1 VSRSHVRRALSFF
14 PLALLAVAA
23 CSVADDPAVGSNEAA
38 QTGVE
43 AWGPAVSLRDDTA
56 MFADRPQGGWFVTPI
71 HATLLPTGKVL
82 VSGWGRAQ
90 ADRCQFPEGS
100 RAHGMTFL
108 VDPEAAAGAASPG
121 TLKISPIDEHGDTS
135 ANWTPDVLYCAG
147 HVPTAGGIL
156 YTGGARYQSLGVRGQ
171 EAEVGLA
178 SARFYDYASGQMK
191 KVSTAMKGGPAAEA
205 IKSRPQFGPVDKRGW
220 RWYPTNTRLP
230 DGKVLVSGGFSSL
243 ESENRS
249 VEIFDP
255 ASQTF
260 SLLVQH
266 DDVYPAIRETMAPGL
281 KDYTHTFLL
290 PDPPNAGGR
299 ARQIAMLGWRGQ
311 VLLMSTDANVPN
323 GERFAMTPG
332 ASRPGGA
339 GWDSSAALLSTGEIM
354 VLGGTNDPAV
364 ARRADLYDPR
374 TDRWTSVD
382 TGIGR
387 RNPASVLLPD
397 GNVLLV
403 GGWDEDGN
411 LPGDRRRPQILD
423 PRTRKIT
430 TLAPWTND
438 AVERGYHSFAMLLKD
453 GSVLLGGGVSPK
465 VNGEEITSI
474 GCERNDLRV
483 YRPAYLTQGSRPVID
498 LPEPIALTIGRQA
511 EMEIP
516 FHGTSIAASGG
527 AVLMALPSTT
537 HAFDQ
542 NQRHVALDYRLVSG
556 KVVVKAPADPTKAP
570 EGDYLLFLVSTD
582 GVPSVAKHVHLER
595 STDPAPGTSQV
606 TFQVDGA
613 FTTFGT
619 NVFVVGDAPALGAWS
634 AANAVPLS
642 PTAFPTWTGTVTL
655 PRGANVAF
663 KFVKKDG
670 AGRVIWE
677 GGEDRHFTVPN
688 AATGTASGTFR

>member
-1 VSRSHVRRALSFF
+1 MLRRALPFF
-14 PLALLAVAA
+14 GLLALAA
-23 CSVADDPAVGSNEAA
+23 CSSTADDDAVGSDEAA

-43 AWGPAVSLRDDTA
+43 AWGPALSLRDDTA
-56 MFADRPQGGWFVTPI
+56 MFADRPQDGWFVTPI
-71 HATLLPTGKVL
+71 HATLLPSGKVL

-100 RAHGMTFL
+100 RSHGMTFL
-108 VDPEAAAGAASPG
+108 VDPSAVAGATTPAS
-121 TLKISPIDEHGDTS
+121 LKITPIDEHGDSS

-147 HVPTAGGIL
+147 HVPTAGGVL

-171 EAEVGLA
+171 EAEVGLT
-178 SARFYDYASGQMK
+178 SARFYDYASGQMS
-191 KVSTAMKGGPAAEA
+191 KVGTTMKGGPAAEA
-205 IKSRPQFGPVDKRGW
+205 IKSRPQFGPIDKRGW

-243 ESENRS
+243 ESENDS

-255 ASQTF
+255 ANQTF

-266 DDVYPAIRETMAPGL
+266 DDAYPAIRGSMAPGL

-290 PDPPNAGGR
+290 PEPPNAGGR

-323 GERFAMTPG
+323 NERFAMTPG
-332 ASRPGGA
+332 ANRPGGA

-374 TDRWTSVD
+374 TDQWTQVD

-397 GNVLLV
+397 GNVMLI

-423 PRTRKIT
+423 PRTRKVT

-438 AVERGYHSFAMLLKD
+438 TAERGYHSFAMLLKD
-453 GSVLLGGGVSPK
+453 GSVLVGGGVSPK
-465 VNGEEITSI
+465 VNGVEITSI

-483 YRPAYLTQGSRPVID
+483 YRPAYLTAGARPVID
-498 LPEPIALTIGRQA
+498 LPEPIALTIGKAA
-511 EMEIP
+511 EVEIP
-516 FHGTSIAASGG
+516 FHGTSLPAKGA

-542 NQRHVALDYRLVSG
+542 NQRHVALDYRLVNG

-570 EGDYLLFLVSTD
+570 EGDYLLFLVSNS

-595 STDPAPGTSQV
+595 STDPVPGTSQV
-606 TFQVDGA
+606 TFRADNAV
-613 FTTFGT
+613 TTFGT
-619 NVFVVGDAPALGAWS
+619 NVFVVGDAPSLGAWN
-634 AANAVPLS
+634 AANAVPLA
-642 PTAFPTWTGTVTL
+642 PTAYPTWTGTVTL
-655 PRGANVAF
+655 PRGANVSF
-663 KFVKKDG
+663 KFIKKDG
-670 AGRVIWE
+670 AGNVTWE
-677 GGEDRHFTVPN
+677 SGDDRHFTVPN
-688 AATGTASGTFR
+688 AATGATGGPFR